1 MKKRIILTILAA
13 FIFVSLTIIPAPVM
27 ANSTYVG
34 SMTTTPG
41 GGLVGEKDW
50 ADPSKGVLTLSWAIT
65 DMSTH
70 WNYEYTF
77 DIGDNKGAL
86 SSFVVEVSDGVVVSE
101 ITGLQGA
108 SNPEVQLWDSE
119 GFFSDA
125 PAPLYGLKVSG
136 FDDEL
141 SDGTEIVSWTLSFN
155 TLRNPTWGDF
165 FAKDGIHGSIWNSGY
180 LADDPTSALHDGS
193 QLGHLI
199 VPDTTTTAPAPGAII
214 LGSIGVGFV
223 GWLRRRRT
231 L

>member
-13 FIFVSLTIIPAPVM
+13 FAFAGLAIIPAPVM
-27 ANSTYVG
+27 ASPTYVG

-125 PAPLYGLKVSG
+125 LGPLYGLKVTG
-136 FDDEL
+136 FDED
-141 SDGTEIVSWTLSFN
+141 DEIVSWTFSFN

-165 FAKDGIHGSIWNSGY
+165 FAKDGVHGSIWNSGY
-180 LADDPTSALHDGS
+180 LADDPISALHNGPE
-193 QLGHLI
+193 QGHLI
-199 VPDTTTTAPAPGAII
+199 VPDTTTITPAPGAIL
-214 LGSIGVGFV
+214 LGGIGVTIV
-223 GWLRRRRT
+223 GWMRRRRT